1 MGAKGMRVL
10 FLANSCVCY
19 GANNSLLDLAMAL
32 KRNIEVIVLLPGN
45 GEMAKRLQKNK
56 IEHYI
61 IPYTMNASP
70 LDLRYKRFE
79 NLINNVLFLSD
90 AKKIIKKRKVDLI
103 HTNASNVDF
112 GAWLSIICGIPHVW
126 HIRDVLEVT
135 YPLKYDFPC
144 LERLLRK
151 HADCLISISKYVKK
165 NTMPGKRN
173 VILYNGL
180 NLDKYVID
188 KRDLFCRE
196 TINLLHYGQITEEKG
211 VMDSI
216 KAVEEIVRRGHT
228 NVTLNI
234 VGAKSK
240 YCMELMKYVKA
251 QHLNDYIT
259 FWGHQGD
266 MKGFLEG
273 ADIVLSCALT
283 QAFGRITAEGMLGEC
298 LVIGAKA
305 GATPELIKDGITG
318 YLYSAGNAIEL
329 AEKILYVYD
338 HKEKSK
344 EMVKRAKKTAIYR
357 FDSKKYANRILDLY
371 ESCLSK
377 R

>member
-1 MGAKGMRVL
+1 MRVL
-10 FLANSCVCY
+10 FIANSCVCY
-19 GANNSLLDLAMAL
+19 GANNSLLDLTMAL
-32 KRNIEVIVLLPGN
+32 KKNIEVTVLLPGD
-45 GEMAKRLQKNK
+45 GEMAKRLRKNN

-70 LDLRYKRFE
+70 LDLRHKRFE
-79 NLINNVLFLSD
+79 NIINNMLFLSD
-90 AKKIIKKRKVDLI
+90 AIKIIKERKVDLI

-112 GAWLSIICGIPHVW
+112 GAWLSIICGVPHVW

-135 YPLKYDFPC
+135 YPLKYDFSK
-144 LERLLRK
+144 LEKLLRK

-165 NTMPGKRN
+165 NTMAGKRN

-188 KRDLFCRE
+188 KQSLFSKE

-211 VMDSI
+211 VLDPI
-216 KAVEEIVRRGHT
+216 KAVQEIVERGYK
-228 NVTLNI
+228 NVVLNI

-240 YCMELMKYVKA
+240 YCMELMKYVNEH
-251 QHLNDYIT
+251 HLNDYIT
-259 FWGHQGD
+259 FWGHQGN
-266 MKGFLEG
+266 MRRFLEE

-298 LVIGAKA
+298 LVIGANA
-305 GATPELIKDGITG
+305 GATPELIQDGSTG
-318 YLYSAGNAIEL
+318 YLYTAGDGVEL
-329 AEKILYVYD
+329 AEKILFVYD
-338 HKEKSK
+338 NKERSR
-344 EMVKRAKKTAIYR
+344 EMVKRAKRTAIRR
-357 FDSKKYANRILDLY
+357 FDSKKYADNILRIY